1 MLLSPPPPW
10 PRAIVHLDM
19 DAFYVNVHLLDH
31 PADGGGPLVVG
42 GQPDQRGVVSSAS
55 YEARKLGIHS
65 AMSTA
70 VARRL
75 CPTLKIVPVNW
86 ERVRECSR
94 QIMDILRQFGP
105 VEQMSVDEA
114 YVDLT
119 AWDEPVA
126 KAEEVQTAVKTQT
139 HLPCS
144 VGLAS
149 SKLVAK
155 VASDH
160 DKPEGF
166 TIVPPGSEAAFLAPL
181 PTRALWGIGPK
192 TAEKLARQGL
202 HTCGDLAAADITVL
216 RPVVGNQAAALKARA
231 AGIDD
236 RPVQAAHSP
245 PKSISQEWTFN
256 TDVDDTAV
264 LCDRLQTMCQDVA
277 TMLQKEKLTAGVV
290 TVKFRWADFTTYTR
304 QRSVAAPFDDTATLY
319 EVAHALWDEHWPRD
333 KKLRLLGVAVSKLD
347 DAQIRQLGFGFLDS

>member
-1 MLLSPPPPW
+1 MSALLPLPW
-10 PRAIVHLDM
+10 PCAILHLDM

-31 PADGGGPLVVG
+31 PADGGVPLVVG
-42 GQPDQRGVVSSAS
+42 GQPEQRGVVSSAS

-75 CPTLKIVPVNW
+75 CPILKIVPVNW
-86 ERVRECSR
+86 ERVRACSR
-94 QIMDILRQFGP
+94 QIMDVLRQYGP

-114 YVDLT
+114 YVDLS
-119 AWDEPVA
+119 AWAEPEAVA
-126 KAEEVQTAVKTQT
+126 AKVKTAVKTQT

-144 VGLAS
+144 VGLAT

-166 TIVPPGSEAAFLAPL
+166 TIVPPGTEAAFLAPL

-192 TAEKLARQGL
+192 TAEKLARQGV
-202 HTCGDLAAADITVL
+202 HTCGDLAAADTAVL
-216 RPVVGNQAAALKARA
+216 RPLLGNQAAAIKERA
-231 AGIDD
+231 AGIDG
-236 RPVQAAHSP
+236 RPVQAEHGP

-256 TDVDDTAV
+256 TDVDDEAV
-264 LCDRLQTMCQDVA
+264 LRDRLHKMCHDVA
-277 TMLQKEKLTAGVV
+277 EMLQKQKLAASTVS
-290 TVKFRWADFTTYTR
+290 VKFRWADFTTYTR
-304 QRSVAAPFDDTATLY
+304 QRSVAVPFDDEATLV
-319 EVAHALWDEHWPRD
+319 ELAHALWDEHWPRD
-333 KKLRLLGVAVSKLD
+333 KKLRLLGVAVSKLAE
-347 DAQIRQLGFGFLDS
+347 AQVRQLGFDF